1 MAERSDGMSERG
13 ERTEQPAPAETE
25 ELRRRAQSDDEVEAT
40 RAQIELTRVEMT
52 ETVDAIQ
59 ERLDPESLKERAK
72 VQARDTVRST
82 GSDVLEKIRQNPIPV
97 TVAGG
102 LLGLLLARRLW
113 RRDSYTTTVIDL
125 RRGR

>member
-13 ERTEQPAPAETE
+13 EWTKQPAPAEAE

-52 ETVDAIQ
+52 DTVDAIQ
-59 ERLDPESLKERAK
+59 ERLDPERLKEQAK

-82 GSDVLEKIRQNPIPV
+82 GSDVLEKIRKNPIPV
-97 TVAGG
+97 TVVGG
-102 LLGLLLARRLW
+102 LLGLLLARLLW
-113 RRDSYTTTVIDL
+113 RRDSYTTTVINL